1 MGYLNPIEAGAP
13 AGAPRPSSGIVG
25 ESLNVGAW
33 TAVEEARPTLMGHAP
48 PVDPTTAE
56 ARRNIHSLND
66 EPTFAETTVG
76 PPGQQTAEQ
85 ISIRDQVAE
94 MTPFGKTR
102 MKPTADGGTE
112 ASFASHYDPGQ
123 PAVEGKP
130 ALERIAKAEFAKMM
144 QEHPDV
150 AHEMVNA
157 QIATAQGLVDIEHAP
172 ALGHPDPHARIATG
186 STTVALTPEATKRIA
201 DTIQRITDVA
211 AQAGPE
217 AAPALE
223 RIKAFYERAMAPG
236 ASGGADA
243 AAPDAARGTAPSD
256 APEQPDRP
264 KVVGTDGS
272 SPGNPSE
279 PDPTRGPQ
287 AVVRLTKKT
296 PTSGMIGLGV
306 KPEAKVR
313 NGVIGPEG
321 EVRMFE
327 AQKPFGGLPLE
338 GQTGHDAVHGLTVA
352 PVHPRELPRVPGA
365 GAPSNAIFS
374 EAMQTGLT
382 NALEDRVPPLSP
394 DASASEAALKRFH
407 KDIQGINNQPA
418 NSSADV
424 KLDAG
429 PTGVQRR
436 SIAQMEEMAAFGKLS
451 RETNTGRSGDIESV
465 VFKSSG
471 ALEAFAKDE
480 FDKMLTANPKVAHEL
495 MNAQLHTAEALMTIA
510 ADPTD
515 LVAHGNATIAL
526 SPTATKTIT
535 DTIQHIAKQAEQL
548 GPDAKPAL
556 DKIVAFYQRMM
567 AP

>member
-1 MGYLNPIEAGAP
+1 
-13 AGAPRPSSGIVG
+13 
-25 ESLNVGAW
+25 
-33 TAVEEARPTLMGHAP
+33 
-48 PVDPTTAE
+48 
-56 ARRNIHSLND
+56 
-66 EPTFAETTVG
+66 
-76 PPGQQTAEQ
+76 
-85 ISIRDQVAE
+85 
-94 MTPFGKTR
+94 
-102 MKPTADGGTE
+102 
-112 ASFASHYDPGQ
+112 
-123 PAVEGKP
+123 
-130 ALERIAKAEFAKMM
+130 
-144 QEHPDV
+144 
-150 AHEMVNA
+150 
-157 QIATAQGLVDIEHAP
+157 
-172 ALGHPDPHARIATG
+172 
-186 STTVALTPEATKRIA
+186 
-201 DTIQRITDVA
+201 
-211 AQAGPE
+211 
-217 AAPALE
+217 
-223 RIKAFYERAMAPG
+223 
-236 ASGGADA
+236 
-243 AAPDAARGTAPSD
+243 
-256 APEQPDRP
+256 
-264 KVVGTDGS
+264 
-272 SPGNPSE
+272 
-279 PDPTRGPQ
+279 
-287 AVVRLTKKT
+287 
-296 PTSGMIGLGV
+296 
-306 KPEAKVR
+306 
-313 NGVIGPEG
+313 
-321 EVRMFE
+321 
-327 AQKPFGGLPLE
+327 
-338 GQTGHDAVHGLTVA
+338 
-352 PVHPRELPRVPGA
+352 
-365 GAPSNAIFS
+365 
-374 EAMQTGLT
+374 
-382 NALEDRVPPLSP
+382 VPPLSP